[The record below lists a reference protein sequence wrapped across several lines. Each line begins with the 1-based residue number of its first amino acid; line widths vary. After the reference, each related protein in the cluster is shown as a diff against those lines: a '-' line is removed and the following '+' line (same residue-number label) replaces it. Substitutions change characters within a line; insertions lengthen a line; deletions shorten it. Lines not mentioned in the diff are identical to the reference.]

1 MDYWTSN
8 GIIINH
14 WLWMTLFTLAWPTW
28 PLTVPAD
35 ALSVWVVDGS
45 SLILQHR
52 VNTSLVV
59 SFFSVPNCSHF
70 RYFLKHQTTEQYSRR
85 GRTYVVK
92 ALTRLL
98 ISRERKHFKIRFVI
112 LCPITVTL
120 AICFE
125 NLTPLFMVTPKSTNS
140 CTVAK
145 TQLSTVYVTSGE
157 WWRSRIQHLL
167 YKIGNCQVCDH
178 STIRFKSSC
187 NECGLVRH
195 SDGYRRSE
203 MCDCDRTRPHCG
215 LGHGGETWPNM
226 DSIRMT
232 SPNTDHWV
240 QFQTDTFARYTDS
253 TDWTN
258 RPVVRRRAWL
268 HVFRDD
274 ERVCC
279 SQKTTGSAVAAAVA
293 SGHDDDVCRPS
304 SAAIS
309 E

>member
-98 ISRERKHFKIRFVI
+98 ISRERKHFKIRFAI
-112 LCPITVTL
+112 LCPLNCYFSDMLWKFNTV
-120 AICFE
+120 IHGD
-125 NLTPLFMVTPKSTNS
+125 S
-140 CTVAK
+140 
-145 TQLSTVYVTSGE
+145 QVYD
-157 WWRSRIQHLL
+157 LL
-167 YKIGNCQVCDH
+167 YSSQDAVIDSVCD
-178 STIRFKSSC
+178 
-187 NECGLVRH
+187 
-195 SDGYRRSE
+195 
-203 MCDCDRTRPHCG
+203 TRWVMKV
-215 LGHGGETWPNM
+215 E
-226 DSIRMT
+226 
-232 SPNTDHWV
+232 NT
-240 QFQTDTFARYTDS
+240 TFA
-253 TDWTN
+253 
-258 RPVVRRRAWL
+258 V
-268 HVFRDD
+268 
-274 ERVCC
+274 
-279 SQKTTGSAVAAAVA
+279 
-293 SGHDDDVCRPS
+293 
-304 SAAIS
+304 
-309 E
+309 